1 MIAVTY
7 LKYSDRFP
15 ASNTPTKISEPGS
28 LGVRVDESEEE
39 EEATIG
45 AGELVTGWELG
56 LAEACEGER
65 RRIMMNH
72 DMAYGETGAFRLI
85 PPRVSS
91 ALVTM
96 LIMMM

>member
-28 LGVRVDESEEE
+28 LGVRVDESED
-39 EEATIG
+39 EEATLG

-56 LAEACEGER
+56 LAGACEGES

-72 DMAYGETGAFRLI
+72 DMAYGEAGAFRLI

-91 ALVTM
+91 ALVTR

>member
-1 MIAVTY
+1 MTY

-28 LGVRVDESEEE
+28 LGVRVDESED
-39 EEATIG
+39 EEATLG

-56 LAEACEGER
+56 LTGACEGES

-72 DMAYGETGAFRLI
+72 DMAYGEAGAFRLI

-91 ALVTM
+91 ALVTLM
-96 LIMMM
+96 IMMM

>member
-1 MIAVTY
+1 MTH

-15 ASNTPTKISEPGS
+15 ASNTPTKISEPS
-28 LGVRVDESEEE
+28 FLAVRVEESEDEE
-39 EEATIG
+39 

-56 LAEACEGER
+56 LAGACEGER

-85 PPRVSS
+85 PPRVRS
-91 ALVTM
+91 ALVTL

>member
-28 LGVRVDESEEE
+28 LGVRVDESED

-56 LAEACEGER
+56 LAGACEGER

-96 LIMMM
+96 LRMMM

>member
-1 MIAVTY
+1 MTHPHVA
-7 LKYSDRFP
+7 DRFP

-28 LGVRVDESEEE
+28 LGVSED

-56 LAEACEGER
+56 LAGACEGER

-96 LIMMM
+96 LRMMM

>member
-1 MIAVTY
+1 M
-7 LKYSDRFP
+7 
-15 ASNTPTKISEPGS
+15 E
-28 LGVRVDESEEE
+28 ESED

-45 AGELVTGWELG
+45 AGQLG
-56 LAEACEGER
+56 LAGACEGER

-72 DMAYGETGAFRLI
+72 DMAYGETGAFRLM

-91 ALVTM
+91 ALVTV